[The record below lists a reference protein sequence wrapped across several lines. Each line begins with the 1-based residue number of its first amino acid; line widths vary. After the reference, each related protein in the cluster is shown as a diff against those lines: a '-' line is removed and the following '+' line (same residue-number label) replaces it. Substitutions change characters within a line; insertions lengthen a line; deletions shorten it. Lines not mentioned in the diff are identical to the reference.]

1 MTIGSSLAATCAQLE
16 ASVVEQPAVVGF
28 WPGTRGFWT
37 GGSCALAANSDTAKQ
52 TIQKMVHERRS
63 VRYRNGDR
71 VRRRSPLAGRALA
84 RPQPRREPPLPDTSC
99 CFIHFAPLEDDYSG
113 KPTVNGCGLECH
125 GELHSP
131 LKIQTV
137 VPSFLPC
144 PVQKQL
150 KTKDSNRL
158 WNQLLSGKPR
168 EVAASQ
174 VSAKR
179 RIDDAVGDP
188 CDLDHFGCLVHADDV
203 RAMQDGSG
211 NGRGGAPDAVLDRK
225 STRLNSSHG
234 YISYAVFCLKKK
246 KKKTHSV
253 SASAIMLLQD

>member
-113 KPTVNGCGLECH
+113 KPTVNGCGLRSEERRVGKEC
-125 GELHSP
+125 
-131 LKIQTV
+131 
-137 VPSFLPC
+137 
-144 PVQKQL
+144 
-150 KTKDSNRL
+150 RL
-158 WNQLLSGKPR
+158 RGSR
-168 EVAASQ
+168 EQ
-174 VSAKR
+174 YRQNCSAE
-179 RIDDAVGDP
+179 P
-188 CDLDHFGCLVHADDV
+188 AD
-203 RAMQDGSG
+203 G
-211 NGRGGAPDAVLDRK
+211 
-225 STRLNSSHG
+225 
-234 YISYAVFCLKKK
+234 
-246 KKKTHSV
+246 
-253 SASAIMLLQD
+253 